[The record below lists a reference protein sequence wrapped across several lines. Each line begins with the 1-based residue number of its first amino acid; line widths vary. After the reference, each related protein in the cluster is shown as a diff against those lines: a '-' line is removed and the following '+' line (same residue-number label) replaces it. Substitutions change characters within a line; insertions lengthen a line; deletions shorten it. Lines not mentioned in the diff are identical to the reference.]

1 MSIIPQTTD
10 FEFPDLSVSPRPPAS
25 IPFLILTRRY
35 KRGASEDLPRL
46 SDEAT
51 QALMAG
57 TRRTTTV
64 AAPPV
69 KSHHHDWHQETVSLT
84 PNHGPPGGTAG
95 AVVMWR
101 CARRGCRALREVKY
115 VFKCPRKNQNPNAW
129 SGEPA
134 PGGA

>member
-1 MSIIPQTTD
+1 MSILPQTTD
-10 FEFPDLSVSPRPPAS
+10 LDFPDNLPP
-25 IPFLILTRRY
+25 
-35 KRGASEDLPRL
+35 L

-51 QALMAG
+51 QALVSG
-57 TRRTTTV
+57 TRRTTKV

-69 KSHHHDWHQETVSLT
+69 KSHYHDWHQETVTLT

-115 VFKCPRKNQNPNAW
+115 VFKRPRRNQNPNAW
-129 SGEPA
+129 SGKPA